1 MQLRRRA
8 HPPTFPGWWT
18 TALTWPPGT
27 PAAAPRSTRPPRPT
41 IPARPTHCWP
51 GERIPAHSTMRGR
64 PQIRRH
70 ASTGTPRRSPWRPVR
85 RSWRRAFDMGTD
97 VSSRRE
103 RGPGGYWGGDV
114 TPLHLAAAWTR
125 DPAVIPLLV
134 EAGADVNA
142 RDDRGFSPLHAAA
155 RLNENEAVIRA
166 LLAAGAELDA
176 WATGFSVD
184 YGWEATPLLEAAES
198 NANPAVIA
206 TLLDAGA
213 DASVRG
219 WGGETLLHRA
229 ARGGSPD
236 VVSLLLRAGAD
247 VNAVD
252 GGGSTPLHEAAR
264 RNPDPA
270 VVELLLDAGADV
282 HVVGSGTQAST
293 GWGPS
298 TPLHLAAGYNP
309 ESAVVAVLLAAG
321 RTRMPAMKQPAVGR
335 LCTWRPREAE
345 TGRSSG
351 SWSPQAQTSARGP
364 GPVRLRFTW
373 LRGRTLRWFLCCWSL
388 VRICTRWMTR
398 GRRR

>member
-1 MQLRRRA
+1 MHRN
-8 HPPTFPGWWT
+8 G
-18 TALTWPPGT
+18 
-27 PAAAPRSTRPPRPT
+27 
-41 IPARPTHCWP
+41 
-51 GERIPAHSTMRGR
+51 
-64 PQIRRH
+64 
-70 ASTGTPRRSPWRPVR
+70 
-85 RSWRRAFDMGTD
+85 
-97 VSSRRE
+97 SRRE
-103 RGPGGYWGGDV
+103 LACGSGWPGGYWGGDV

-142 RDDRGFSPLHAAA
+142 RDDRGFSPPPRGRATQRERGGGPCAPGGRSGAGCLGDGLQRRLWLGGHPAA
-155 RLNENEAVIRA
+155 RGRRVERQP
-166 LLAAGAELDA
+166 GGDRR
-176 WATGFSVD
+176 
-184 YGWEATPLLEAAES
+184 
-198 NANPAVIA
+198 

-282 HVVGSGTQAST
+282 HVVGSGRQLSG

-298 TPLHLAAGYNP
+298 TPLHLAAGSNP
-309 ESAVVAVLLAAG
+309 EPAVVAALLAAG
-321 RTRMPAMKQPAVGR
+321 ADPNASDEATNGWTPLHLAASQNRNRSVIRVLVAAGADIGARTRTGSTALHLAARENPEVVPLLLELGADLYAADDEGTAALTLIRRNKALRGLGVVGSGGEVPLGSSCPRADR
-335 LCTWRPREAE
+335 LR
-345 TGRSSG
+345 TG
-351 SWSPQAQTSARGP
+351 GP
-364 GPVRLRFTW
+364 G
-373 LRGRTLRWFLCCWSL
+373 
-388 VRICTRWMTR
+388 M
-398 GRRR
+398 

>member
-1 MQLRRRA
+1 M
-8 HPPTFPGWWT
+8 
-18 TALTWPPGT
+18 
-27 PAAAPRSTRPPRPT
+27 
-41 IPARPTHCWP
+41 
-51 GERIPAHSTMRGR
+51 
-64 PQIRRH
+64 
-70 ASTGTPRRSPWRPVR
+70 
-85 RSWRRAFDMGTD
+85 
-97 VSSRRE
+97 
-103 RGPGGYWGGDV
+103 
-114 TPLHLAAAWTR
+114 
-125 DPAVIPLLV
+125 
-134 EAGADVNA
+134 NA
-142 RDDRGFSPLHAAA
+142 RDDRGFSPLHVAA

-166 LLAAGAELDA
+166 LLTAGAELDA
-176 WATGFSVD
+176 WATGFGVD

-282 HVVGSGTQAST
+282 HVVGSGRQLPAVGGGHRPRCTSPRGPIRSRRSWRPCSPLGADPNASGET
-293 GWGPS
+293 TSGW
-298 TPLHLAAGYNP
+298 TPLHLAASGNRNR
-309 ESAVVAVLLAAG
+309 SVIRVLIAAG
-321 RTRMPAMKQPAVGR
+321 ADIGARTRTGSTALHSGR
-335 LCTWRPREAE
+335 AGEP
-345 TGRSSG
+345 S
-351 SWSPQAQTSARGP
+351 
-364 GPVRLRFTW
+364 
-373 LRGRTLRWFLCCWSL
+373 RWFLCCWSL

-398 GRRR
+398 GRLP